1 MPSRVMATPRG
12 VDVEITSACN
22 LRCAYC
28 SHFSTPGDVPDDLP
42 LDVWLRFFAVLG
54 KASVMNVSLSGGEP
68 FLRPDLKAVIDGIV
82 ANRMRFSILTN
93 GTLLDDDRAA
103 FLAGTGRCDSIQV
116 SLDGSEPLSHDVFRG
131 QGAFA
136 QALAGI
142 QLLQKHALP
151 LTVRVTLHQKNVHK
165 IGDIARFLLEEVGL
179 PSFSTNAAS
188 HMGLCRRNAERIQ
201 LTPQEHTLAME
212 TLLSLA
218 DAYPGRIS
226 ATAGPLADGQA
237 WLSMEQ
243 AHRDK
248 KPPSG
253 NGGFLTGC
261 NGPMKTLAVR
271 ADGIYVPCLQLSHMA
286 LGHIDRDD
294 LRGIWQGHPDL
305 NRLRERSS
313 IPLASFPFCRGCP
326 YIPYCTGNCPATA
339 FTLTGEVN
347 HPSPDACL
355 RRFLE
360 RGGHLPDRLA
370 LDPEG

>member
-1 MPSRVMATPRG
+1 
-12 VDVEITSACN
+12 
-22 LRCAYC
+22 LRL
-28 SHFSTPGDVPDDLP
+28 HPG
-42 LDVWLRFFAVLG
+42 F
-54 KASVMNVSLSGGEP
+54 
-68 FLRPDLKAVIDGIV
+68 
-82 ANRMRFSILTN
+82 
-93 GTLLDDDRAA
+93 
-103 FLAGTGRCDSIQV
+103 
-116 SLDGSEPLSHDVFRG
+116 HDVFRG
-131 QGAFA
+131 QGAFF

-142 QLLQKHALP
+142 QFLQKYDLP
-151 LTVRVTLHQKNVHK
+151 LTVRVTIHRENVHQLEE
-165 IGDIARFLLEEVGL
+165 IARFLLEEVGL

-188 HMGLCRRNAERIQ
+188 HMGLCRRNAERTQ
-201 LTPQEHTLAME
+201 LTPQEHALAME

-226 ATAGPLADGQA
+226 ATAGPLADGRT

-243 AHRDK
+243 ARRDK
-248 KPPSG
+248 RPPLG
-253 NGGFLTGC
+253 NAGFLTGC

-294 LRGIWQGHPDL
+294 LSRIWQGHPHL
-305 NRLRERSS
+305 QRLRERSS
-313 IPLASFPFCRGCP
+313 IPLTSFPFCRECP

-339 FTLTGEVN
+339 FTFTGEIN

-360 RGGHLPDRLA
+360 RGGRLPDRLF